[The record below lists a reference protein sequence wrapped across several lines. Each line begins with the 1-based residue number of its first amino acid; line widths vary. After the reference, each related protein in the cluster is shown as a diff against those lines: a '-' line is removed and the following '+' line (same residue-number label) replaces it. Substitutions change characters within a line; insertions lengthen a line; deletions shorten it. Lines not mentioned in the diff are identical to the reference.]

1 MTMTVMTY
9 NIKNGGRPDRL
20 DAIIRV
26 VTANRP
32 DVLALQELAGFDRD
46 RGRLMRELASA
57 VGMSGYLAKSWFGQP
72 VAILVRAPRAVTS
85 ARRLRGPFH
94 HAAAE
99 VTIATDHGPLTIVG
113 THLCPYSGQRRL
125 TEART
130 LARLVDPDRLMLLM
144 GDLNT
149 LDPWTDHREQLRA
162 LPDQH
167 RSRHLRHGKID
178 TRAVAALAAAG
189 LVDLFRRVGQ
199 PGARNYSVPT
209 EHGGGTEFAARMR
222 LDYVLGTE
230 PVARLVRACRI
241 VSGGETESASDHYP
255 MLAEL
260 DLTPLAAR

>member
-1 MTMTVMTY
+1 MTLTVMTY
-9 NIKNGGRPDRL
+9 NIKNGGQPDRL

-26 VTANRP
+26 VAAYRP

-46 RGRLMRELASA
+46 RGRLMREVASA

-72 VAILVRAPRAVTS
+72 VAILVRAPGTVTS
-85 ARRLRGPFH
+85 ARRVRGPFH

-99 VTIATDHGPLTIVG
+99 VTMATDRGPLTILG

-125 TEART
+125 VEART
-130 LARLVDPDRLMLLM
+130 LARQVDPGRLMLLT

-149 LDPWTDHREQLRA
+149 LDPWTDHRERLRA

-167 RSRHLRHGKID
+167 RSRHLQNGKLD
-178 TRAVAALAAAG
+178 TRAVAALADAG
-189 LVDLFRRVGQ
+189 LVDLFRQVGE
-199 PGARNYSVPT
+199 PGTQDYSVPT
-209 EHGGGTEFAARMR
+209 EHGDGTDFDARMR
-222 LDYVLGTE
+222 LDYVLGTG
-230 PVARLVRACRI
+230 PVARLATACRI

-260 DLTPLAAR
+260 DLTPLAAS